1 MSAPDLMYCVGATK
15 AGTSWLYRYLHDHP
29 ECHLRSVKELHYFDS
44 FDDVVREKQI
54 AQFLSNRDRF
64 VRWQI
69 EAQNAKQ
76 GWKVDNMQRR
86 IEEMDA
92 LIKVIGGARETDAA
106 YLDFLRDGAGAD
118 IKIIG
123 DMTPGYGLVDE
134 NMLRRMARLQSP
146 AKFIYLVRDPVERL
160 WSHVRM
166 QAKRFL
172 QPDETVE
179 QKAKRILNRTV
190 KKGMETHIPARGDY
204 RGTIMRL
211 RATLPAE
218 NILVEFTEA
227 LFSEAGL
234 RRICAFLGIAFQSA
248 DVAETVHAGEKVEM
262 NAGQKAASAHFLR
275 HQYEWVADNVGPLP
289 NEWQANLAKALT

>member
-1 MSAPDLMYCVGATK
+1 MTAPAIMYCVGATK

-44 FDDVVREKQI
+44 FDGEMRDKQI
-54 AQFLSNRDRF
+54 SQFLTNRDRF

-69 EAQNAKQ
+69 EAQKAKQ

-86 IEEMDA
+86 IDEMDA
-92 LIKVIGGARETDAA
+92 LIKVIGGPRVTDQA
-106 YLDFLRDGAGAD
+106 YLEYLTQGAGDA
-118 IKIIG
+118 KIVG
-123 DMTPGYGLVDE
+123 DMTPGYSLVDE
-134 NMLRRMARLQSP
+134 NMLRRMA
-146 AKFIYLVRDPVERL
+146 AVGETTKFIYLIRDPVERL

-190 KKGMETHIPARGDY
+190 NKGMETHIPARGDY

-211 RATLPAE
+211 RATIPAA
-218 NILVEFTEA
+218 NLLVEFAEA
-227 LFSEAGL
+227 LFSENGL
-234 RRICAFLGIAFQSA
+234 RRVCDFLGLVYRPA
-248 DVAETVHAGEKVEM
+248 DVRETVHAGTKVEM
-262 NAGQKAASAHFLR
+262 NEGQRAATAHFLR

-289 NEWQANLAKALT
+289 DAWQSNLAKALT